1 MKTRCYKRNAATTVA
16 LVAMAVLV
24 VGCGSSRKAS
34 NSGAGWGGRTAQ
46 PTERVDQL
54 DIKAKVQALRVAYNA
69 GDCAA
74 SINHLQDVF
83 GVLQDQGH
91 TTFSSKLAYLDK
103 KFDLKAGDRTFVDLA
118 IECQFNP
125 HTAPTPAS
133 NLTDAQPL
141 PEAAEKPQAIVSL
154 EPIRPNE
161 LRGFLKTELTAAMRQ
176 LGNDPNV
183 VLPPA
188 FLDEIERYVVRY
200 QTEPRFKGFFE
211 RSLRRS
217 RKYVPLLA
225 PYFEEIGYPASL
237 IIGVGVQESGFNMD
251 AYSHAGAQ
259 GGFQFMRGTA
269 KEVGL
274 KVNRATDERY
284 APLKA
289 GVAFRDYLHKLH
301 QDLGDMPLALA
312 AYNGG
317 WGRARRGIKQLNGQ
331 YAPTFW
337 HISKHTKTLP
347 RETREYVPQVLAAM
361 IAGQP
366 GTAARLGFTD
376 VPYPDPSTYD
386 LVLVPRQTKLD
397 VLASAAGVSV
407 QGLVSLNP
415 DLTTSDTTT
424 PRRVIEYPLFV
435 PTGTAEAVRA
445 VLRTGKGQVTKP
457 QSSTPSQRRTTV
469 ASNGTKG
476 PLYIRYKV
484 QRGNTVSQISQ
495 WFGKSVAQ
503 IKGWNSYLN
512 QRGLREGDVVYVREL
527 PSDWVKVTHTVKR
540 GDTLSSI
547 ARRHGMSVAEV
558 RQWNGI
564 RGDVLSVGQSL
575 VLYSRQRKT

>member
-1 MKTRCYKRNAATTVA
+1 MRTQGYRTNVETTVA
-16 LVAMAVLV
+16 LVMVAVLLA
-24 VGCGSSRKAS
+24 GCGSSRKAS
-34 NSGAGWGGRTAQ
+34 KSGAGWGGRTVTQAEQ
-46 PTERVDQL
+46 AGDQL
-54 DIKAKVQALRVAYNA
+54 EAKVQALRVAYNA

-74 SINHLQDVF
+74 SRTHLHDVF
-83 GVLQDQGH
+83 STLQGEKYP
-91 TTFSSKLAYLDK
+91 TFSAKLAYLEK
-103 KFDLKAGDRTFVDLA
+103 EYDLKAGERTFVDLA

-125 HTAPTPAS
+125 YSTTSSVTMTETQA
-133 NLTDAQPL
+133 L
-141 PEAAEKPQAIVSL
+141 PEASESTPSLASL
-154 EPIRPNE
+154 EPIRPSE
-161 LRGFLKTELTAAMRQ
+161 LRGFLKAELSAAMRQ

-183 VLPPA
+183 VLPPD
-188 FLDEIERYVVRY
+188 FIDEIERYVVRY
-200 QTEPRFKGFFE
+200 QTQPKFKAFFE
-211 RSLRRS
+211 RSVRRS

-225 PYFEEIGYPASL
+225 PYFKEIGYPEAL

-269 KEVGL
+269 REVGL

-331 YAPTFW
+331 QPATFW
-337 HISKHTKTLP
+337 YVSTQTKTLP
-347 RETREYVPQVLAAM
+347 KETREYVPQVLAAM

-366 GTAARLGFTD
+366 GTAARLGFED
-376 VPYPDPSTYD
+376 VPYPNPSTYE
-386 LVLVPRQTKLD
+386 LVLVPQQTKLD
-397 VLASAAGVSV
+397 VLAAAAGVSV

-415 DLTTSDTTT
+415 DLTGSDTTT

-435 PTGTAEAVRA
+435 PIGTAEAVRQT
-445 VLRTGKGQVTKP
+445 LRSGKGQITKP
-457 QSSTPSQRRTTV
+457 RPSSSSKRQSTV
-469 ASNGTKG
+469 ASNSAKG

-484 QRGNTVSQISQ
+484 QRGNTLSQISQ
-495 WFGKSVAQ
+495 WFGKSQ
-503 IKGWNSYLN
+503 TEIKGWNSYLK
-512 QRGLREGDVVYVREL
+512 QRGLREGDIVFVREL

-540 GDTLSSI
+540 GETLSAI
-547 ARRHGMSVAEV
+547 ARRHGLSIAEV
-558 RQWNGI
+558 RNWNGI
-564 RGDVLSVGQSL
+564 QGDTLRVGQSL